1 MLRQNLAERFLCK
14 KGLSR
19 SMSTKSAAAAGQNRM
34 GTAKMLPLILTMALP
49 AMFSMLIQAL
59 YNIVDSYF
67 VAQINQNALTA
78 VSLAF
83 PIQNLL
89 VAFGV
94 GTGVGVSSL
103 ISRRLGEKDQIAAD
117 NAATH
122 GVILAVLTW
131 AVFAI
136 VGALIARPFVTMYT
150 QDPEVIEMGHVYI
163 TIVTVASFGFFLASC
178 IEKML
183 QATGNMILP
192 MVMQL
197 IGAVTNIVLDPI
209 MIFGRLGFPA
219 MGVAGAAIATV
230 GGQIL
235 SMIACV
241 LILFFGKHAVSI
253 RLRGFKFHA
262 KTIRDIYIVG
272 VPSIVMSAIGTVMTM
287 AMNGILAAFSA
298 AAVNVFG
305 VYFKLQSFVFM
316 PVYGLTQGLMPI
328 MGYNFGARNKHRV
341 TSALKNGVMIAL
353 IINVVGTIVFELFPG
368 QLLSIFNPTPEL
380 LRIGEPALRI
390 IAVHFPLAAVGIT
403 MSTLFQATGKG
414 IYSLIQSLM
423 RQLAVLVPVAW
434 LLAKISLDA
443 VWFSFPIA
451 EVASLLVTIVFF
463 TRLYNREIK
472 HLGEPGTA
480 GSERLES
487 VR

>member
-1 MLRQNLAERFLCK
+1 MEEKRVKTQ
-14 KGLSR
+14 G
-19 SMSTKSAAAAGQNRM
+19 AGENRM

-67 VAQINQNALTA
+67 VAQISQNALTA

-89 VAFGV
+89 VSFGV

-103 ISRRLGEKDQIAAD
+103 ISRRLGEKDQQAAD

-122 GVILAVLTW
+122 GIILSTITW
-131 AVFAI
+131 AIFAA
-136 VGALIARPFVTMYT
+136 VGAATALPFVSMYT
-150 QDPEVIEMGHVYI
+150 SDPEVLSMGQTYL
-163 TIVTVASFGFFLASC
+163 TIVTVFSFGFFLASC
-178 IEKML
+178 IEKMI
-183 QATGNMILP
+183 QATGNMVLP
-192 MVMQL
+192 MIMQL
-197 IGAVTNIVLDPI
+197 VGAVTNIVLDPI
-209 MIFGRLGFPA
+209 MIYGLLGFPA

-230 GGQIL
+230 SGQII

-241 LILFFGKHAVSI
+241 AILFFGKHAVSV
-253 RLRGFKFHA
+253 RLKGFRFHI
-262 KTIRDIYIVG
+262 KTIRDIYTVG

-298 AAVNVFG
+298 LAVNVFG

-316 PVYGLTQGLMPI
+316 PVFGLTQGLMPI
-328 MGYNFGARNKHRV
+328 MGYNYGARNKHRV
-341 TSALKNGVMIAL
+341 TSALKNGVAIAL
-353 IINVVGTIVFELFPG
+353 IINVAGMIAFELFPT
-368 QLLSIFNPTPEL
+368 QLLSIFNPTDEL
-380 LRIGEPALRI
+380 LRLGEPALRI

-423 RQLAVLVPVAW
+423 RQLAVLVPAAW

-451 EVASLLVTIVFF
+451 EVASLLVTIAFF
-463 TRLYNREIK
+463 VRLYNTDIR
-472 HLGEPGTA
+472 HLGEPHA
-480 GSERLES
+480 DEARLES
-487 VR
+487 VH